1 VPDRGLPP
9 DVAALELK
17 GPELAP
23 VEELLGRYRR
33 YLLVE
38 RDLEPLTV
46 VG

>member
-1 VPDRGLPP
+1 MLQRSSSS
-9 DVAALELK
+9 

-23 VEELLGRYRR
+23 VDELLGRYRR